1 MTPRLSV
8 RWESPA
14 ENALRHAF
22 SKRTLSWCGLALL
35 MGAGLLWPGAVRAD
49 PASELEALEAS
60 ASTHAVTFAGFE
72 TDHTNAV
79 LGYRATVDTL
89 NQRLRFGS
97 TPNNPALVQSL
108 QAARDALSSLGEK
121 TQPLEDLTS
130 QLVDDA
136 GRANIIGHDLRAALT
151 ELDANEPA
159 LHAIDKRLTSTKD
172 KIYQLLA
179 QALDERR
186 KQADLLKTET
196 QALTGLAQAVETGRL
211 PGDGTADAG
220 LAAMLAP
227 PALMAPP
234 APGASGSGVP
244 APSSGTVSGL
254 QVERPPPAG
263 RWSIQFGLFQ
273 NEDDAGYIMA
283 RLSMRGIQSHYLPE
297 KDKRGHPAFKVVTRG
312 FPTRAAAEA
321 AVTEMGAYDLHPSGV
336 VELPE

>member
-1 MTPRLSV
+1 MTPR
-8 RWESPA
+8 
-14 ENALRHAF
+14 
-22 SKRTLSWCGLALL
+22 LSWCGLAI
-35 MGAGLLWPGAVRAD
+35 LLWAGAALAD
-49 PASELEALEAS
+49 PASDLEALEGTAS
-60 ASTHAVTFAGFE
+60 AHAVTFAGFE
-72 TDHTNAV
+72 TEHTNAV
-79 LGYRATVDTL
+79 LSYRSTVDQL

-108 QAARDALSSLGEK
+108 QAARDALSGLGDK
-121 TQPLEDLTS
+121 TQPLEDLTG

-136 GRANIIGHDLRAALT
+136 ARANVIAHDLRAALT

-159 LHAIDKRLTSTKD
+159 LHALDKRLTATKD
-172 KIYQLLA
+172 KIYQLLG

-186 KQADLLKTET
+186 KQADLLKTEN
-196 QALTGLAQAVETGRL
+196 QALTGLAQAVEAGKL

-234 APGASGSGVP
+234 APGAPPP
-244 APSSGTVSGL
+244 APSSGL

-283 RLSMRGIQSHYLPE
+283 RLSTRGIQSHYLAE

-321 AVTEMGAYDLHPSGV
+321 AAAEMGADDLHPSGV

>member
-1 MTPRLSV
+1 MTPR
-8 RWESPA
+8 
-14 ENALRHAF
+14 
-22 SKRTLSWCGLALL
+22 LSWCGLAILL
-35 MGAGLLWPGAVRAD
+35 WTGLLWTGVALAD
-49 PASELEALEAS
+49 PASDLETLES
-60 ASTHAVTFAGFE
+60 ATSAHSVTFAGFE
-72 TDHTNAV
+72 TEHTNVV
-79 LGYRATVDTL
+79 LGYRSTVDTL
-89 NQRLRFGS
+89 IQRLRFGS

-108 QAARDALSSLGEK
+108 QAARDALGNLGGK

-136 GRANIIGHDLRAALT
+136 ARANAIAHDLRAAST

-159 LHAIDKRLTSTKD
+159 LQALAKRLAATTD
-172 KIYQLLA
+172 KIYQLLG

-186 KQADLLKTET
+186 KQADLLKTEN
-196 QALTGLAQAVETGRL
+196 QALTGLAQAVEAGKL

-234 APGASGSGVP
+234 APGASP
-244 APSSGTVSGL
+244 AAPSSGTVPGL
-254 QVERPPPAG
+254 QVEHPPPSG

-283 RLSMRGIQSHYLPE
+283 RLSMRGIQSHYVPE

-321 AVTEMGAYDLHPSGV
+321 AATEMGADDLHPSGV